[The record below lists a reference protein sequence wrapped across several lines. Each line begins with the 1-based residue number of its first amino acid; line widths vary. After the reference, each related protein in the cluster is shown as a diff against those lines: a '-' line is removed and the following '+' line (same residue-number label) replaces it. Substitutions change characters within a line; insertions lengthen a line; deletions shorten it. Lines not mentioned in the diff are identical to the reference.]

1 MHGTFQLIKFVKFI
15 LRYFGRRLNQNG
27 EQKQNLI
34 TIKVHK
40 FLDYLPS
47 FRIIRKPEKLAF
59 GKWGKTSFACF
70 PLRL

>member
-47 FRIIRKPEKLAF
+47 FRIIRKPEN
-59 GKWGKTSFACF
+59 
-70 PLRL
+70 